1 MFGYFFGRIPQ
12 LVRYSLA
19 IHQKLMYCCNMYSK
33 ELLKGTLE
41 VIVLQVLSEKGK
53 MYGYELSQMVKEKTD
68 GKIHLKDGSL
78 YPALHKLTKDGILT
92 FEEVSIGKRV
102 RKYYKLTAKGE
113 EQKETLLQEMKDF
126 IKTIESVIL
135 KEFVSQTAS
144 C

>member
-1 MFGYFFGRIPQ
+1 MI
-12 LVRYSLA
+12 
-19 IHQKLMYCCNMYSK
+19 YCCNMYSK

-53 MYGYELSQMVKEKTD
+53 MYGYELSQIVKEKTE

-78 YPALHKLTKDGILT
+78 YPALHKMTKDGILT

-113 EQKETLLQEMKDF
+113 VQKESLLDEMRDF
-126 IKTIESVIL
+126 IKTIEKVI
-135 KEFVSQTAS
+135 FNDFRPSPI
-144 C
+144 

>member
-1 MFGYFFGRIPQ
+1 
-12 LVRYSLA
+12 
-19 IHQKLMYCCNMYSK
+19 MYCCVMYSK

-78 YPALHKLTKDGILT
+78 YPALHKMTKDGILT
-92 FEEVSIGKRV
+92 FEEVSIGKRI

-113 EQKETLLQEMKDF
+113 EQKETLLDEMRDF
-126 IKTIESVIL
+126 IKTIEKVIFSDL
-135 KEFVSQTAS
+135 KTSSAI
-144 C
+144 

>member
-1 MFGYFFGRIPQ
+1 
-12 LVRYSLA
+12 
-19 IHQKLMYCCNMYSK
+19 MYCCIMYSK

-78 YPALHKLTKDGILT
+78 YPALHKLTKDGLLT
-92 FEEVSIGKRV
+92 FEEMNIGKRV
-102 RKYYKLTAKGE
+102 RKYYKLTSKGE
-113 EQKETLLQEMKDF
+113 EQKQSLLNEMKDF
-126 IKTIESVIL
+126 IQTIEKVIFS
-135 KEFVSQTAS
+135 EFKTMPLS

>member
-1 MFGYFFGRIPQ
+1 
-12 LVRYSLA
+12 
-19 IHQKLMYCCNMYSK
+19 MYCCNMYSK

-53 MYGYELSQMVKEKTD
+53 MYGYELSQMVKDRTD

-126 IKTIESVIL
+126 ILTIEKVLL
-135 KEFVSQTAS
+135 KEFTKTPSS